1 MKKLLLLIITLS
13 LSAFACTGDC
23 MTCHPS
29 LKENIHQDKRH
40 VAMLTCI
47 KCHNPNS
54 ESMSECGADCFVCH
68 TKDKIDKPNVRE
80 HDVIE
85 SCRQCHLK
93 LKKEQMQFLEA
104 APTQS
109 TQAPLRDFLEL

>member
-1 MKKLLLLIITLS
+1 MKKILILLMIFTLS
-13 LSAFACTGDC
+13 SLACTGDC

-29 LKENIHQDKRH
+29 LKKNIHEDKRH

-47 KCHNPNS
+47 ECHNPNA

-93 LKKEQMQFLEA
+93 LKKEKNDFLS
-104 APTQS
+104 APATQS
-109 TQAPLRDFLEL
+109 TQEPLRDFLLN